1 MDDDDPT
8 ATGLAAANRFFDGL
22 LAGDLDALQDACAP
36 GSILWI
42 NLTER
47 ERPLEASLPGGGFVI
62 GNDVR
67 LTLDVE
73 ADLPQDDAS

>member
-1 MDDDDPT
+1 MSYGPKAKLGFT
-8 ATGLAAANRFFDGL
+8 ATGAFDRRDYGMEMNI
-22 LAGDLDALQDACAP
+22 P
-36 GSILWI
+36 
-42 NLTER
+42 
-47 ERPLEASLPGGGFVI
+47 LPGGGVVV